1 MRCGKGVSSR
11 TPSLRVSAQR
21 VRALWRGCRVRG
33 RVVTAVRRVGYCRR
47 SALRP
52 WKKAMKFVGWAEC
65 GGYSAGERIVG
76 ITSRCTVEGDEFEI
90 ALLMES
96 RMDWKG
102 EPERES
108 WMWLTF
114 APDGRVRRFVRS
126 KVWEK
131 GVSG

>member
-1 MRCGKGVSSR
+1 MSSR

-47 SALRP
+47 SARRP

-65 GGYSAGERIVG
+65 GGYRAGERIVG
-76 ITSRCTVEGDEFEI
+76 ITSRWTVDGDEFEI
-90 ALLMES
+90 ALFTES
-96 RMDWKG
+96 RIDWKG
-102 EPERES
+102 DPERES
-108 WMWLTF
+108 WMWLTL